1 MIAMLS
7 LGCHQHQGLCL
18 EWRSSLG
25 CPELSFTLL
34 LFQVLTLRP
43 QSSHL
48 NSRGKHYLVSC
59 IMFLILCILQLWNIA
74 KMMTVT
80 TKVPSYL
87 RTIFLKMLSLF
98 FVCVCTHIY
107 ICVWAHKTW
116 CTCGGQK
123 TWLSCF
129 FSFYCEGPETELKL
143 WGSGASA
150 LTTGLPCCPYL
161 SPCILF
167 HILQC
172 WFHLLRQTE
181 QMGNRGFC

>member
-43 QSSHL
+43 QSSHH
-48 NSRGKHYLVSC
+48 NRRGKHYLVSC
-59 IMFLILCILQLWNIA
+59 IMFLILCILQLWNTA

-87 RTIFLKMLSLF
+87 RAIFLKMSLF
-98 FVCVCTHIY
+98 LFVCVHTYMCGHIRHD
-107 ICVWAHKTW
+107 AHMEVRRL
-116 CTCGGQK
+116 G
-123 TWLSCF
+123 LVVF
-129 FSFYCEGPETELKL
+129 FSFHCEGPETELKL

-167 HILQC
+167 HIL
-172 WFHLLRQTE
+172 
-181 QMGNRGFC
+181 

>member
-7 LGCHQHQGLCL
+7 LGCQQHQ
-18 EWRSSLG
+18 WRSSLG
-25 CPELSFTLL
+25 CLELSFTLL
-34 LFQVLTLRP
+34 FFQVLTLRP
-43 QSSHL
+43 QSSHH
-48 NSRGKHYLVSC
+48 NHRGKHYLVSC

-74 KMMTVT
+74 KMMTMT

-107 ICVWAHKTW
+107 IYMCVWAHKTW

-129 FSFYCEGPETELKL
+129 FPSHCECPETELKL